1 MRSALNADTCRVE
14 FLPVDPA
21 APSTQG
27 AEGFPSTRPRRLRDV
42 ASDAAPKPHSLLH
55 RLRNARHRQ
64 DLRPYH
70 RVRRSRI
77 VEVTPAATFIRGTR
91 VRITVTAVQPAP
103 AQTAS
108 EFAPFHESDQKRL
121 VTIATGRRWLA
132 VLRLATG
139 FIFLWAFFD
148 KAFGLGFSTPTER
161 AWINGGA
168 PSQGF
173 LNSDAVVGPL
183 KPFFAAIA
191 SPATDV
197 LFMLGMLAIGLAV
210 MLGVGLRVSAVVGS
224 ILMLAMYLAEW
235 PFGPNAA
242 SNNPLVDYHIIYAL
256 ALIVVAVL
264 AAGDTWGIGRRWRA
278 LPAVQHNRWLV

>member
-1 MRSALNADTCRVE
+1 MTALHQA
-14 FLPVDPA
+14 PA
-21 APSTQG
+21 ASP
-27 AEGFPSTRPRRLRDV
+27 
-42 ASDAAPKPHSLLH
+42 
-55 RLRNARHRQ
+55 
-64 DLRPYH
+64 
-70 RVRRSRI
+70 I
-77 VEVTPAATFIRGTR
+77 
-91 VRITVTAVQPAP
+91 
-103 AQTAS
+103 
-108 EFAPFHESDQKRL
+108 ESDPRQELDQTRI

-148 KAFGLGFSTPTER
+148 KAFGLGFSTPAER

-191 SPATDV
+191 SPTSDV
-197 LFMLGMLAIGLAV
+197 LFMVGMLAIGVAV
-210 MLGVGLRVSAVVGS
+210 MLGIGLRVSAVVGTV
-224 ILMLAMYLAEW
+224 LMLAMYLAEW
-235 PFGPNAA
+235 PFGANAA

-264 AAGDTWGIGRRWRA
+264 AAGDTWGFGRQWKA
-278 LPAVQHNRWLV
+278 IPAVQRNRWLV